1 MQVKLHK
8 GYQVGSVNTTSFAMM
23 EIRLIKDKRYTGSLW
38 IDLDEKTVVE
48 TKKPFYVKADQGYF
62 VQNEDQTLTRI
73 KK

>member
-1 MQVKLHK
+1 
-8 GYQVGSVNTTSFAMM
+8 MM